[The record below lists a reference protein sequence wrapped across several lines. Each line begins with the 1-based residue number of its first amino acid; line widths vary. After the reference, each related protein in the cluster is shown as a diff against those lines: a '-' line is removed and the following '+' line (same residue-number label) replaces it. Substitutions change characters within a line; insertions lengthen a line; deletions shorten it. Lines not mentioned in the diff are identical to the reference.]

1 MSSSLLD
8 TSAGVLSRSAAIL
21 FCFAISIELYC
32 SQRSPS
38 QTFYIKNRKKLQNI
52 VKKKKIVIN
61 SLTFTGK

>member
-8 TSAGVLSRSAAIL
+8 TSAGVLSRSAAML

-38 QTFYIKNRKKLQNI
+38 QTFYIKKKKSVTKYCKKKL
-52 VKKKKIVIN
+52 
-61 SLTFTGK
+61 FTN

>member
-8 TSAGVLSRSAAIL
+8 TSAGVLSRSAAML

-38 QTFYIKNRKKLQNI
+38 QTFYIKMRNSVTPN
-52 VKKKKIVIN
+52 VKQELLIN
-61 SLTFTGK
+61 SLTLTGK